1 MAETVTPTDEAL
13 LDEVQ
18 RAAFDYFLQT
28 VNPANGLV
36 ADTSRENSPVSI
48 AVVGFALSSYPVAVE
63 RGPPHH
69 GRLLAAAQR
78 TGLAAAGRF
87 LRLAWPSW
95 QHCRDR
101 TMRIRRSCP
110 PRVQGHVPGSTHPV
124 SPPVSALSVLPRVV
138 MCK

>member
-18 RAAFDYFLQT
+18 RAAFDYFRQT

-87 LRLAWPSW
+87 CGWHGRVGSTVAIGRCAFVVAARHESKGM
-95 QHCRDR
+95 CRDR
-101 TMRIRRSCP
+101 PT
-110 PRVQGHVPGSTHPV
+110 
-124 SPPVSALSVLPRVV
+124 LSRPLSQPYLFSRA
-138 MCK
+138 